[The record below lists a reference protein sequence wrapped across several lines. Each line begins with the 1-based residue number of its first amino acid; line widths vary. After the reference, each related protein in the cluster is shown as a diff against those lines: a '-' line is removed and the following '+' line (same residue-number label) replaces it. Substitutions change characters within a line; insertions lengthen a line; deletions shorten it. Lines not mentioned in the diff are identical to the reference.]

1 MLDAICEPGHL
12 RTPVPDGLALIL
24 ALFADVERDDPVAVE
39 RRRLEWL
46 ELFGNGP

>member
-1 MLDAICEPGHL
+1 VLDAICLPGHL

-39 RRRLEWL
+39 ARRREWVA
-46 ELFGNGP
+46 LFS